1 MRITTPPKST
11 SCKLARFNV
20 IPLTAAGLVLL
31 GLAACAIEPHYY
43 SKPAY
48 TDQSFAA
55 DKLDCYETAK
65 RDVGSTLAI
74 GSPVLIGLQ
83 QRRSTE
89 EQLTVV
95 DTCMEAR
102 GYTVSIGKPQ

>member
-1 MRITTPPKST
+1 M
-11 SCKLARFNV
+11 ARFNV

-43 SKPAY
+43 SKPGY

-55 DKLDCYETAK
+55 DKLDCYERAK

-74 GSPVLIGLQ
+74 GSPLFIAGQ
-83 QRRSTE
+83 QRRITE
-89 EQLTVV
+89 EQLAVI
-95 DTCMEAR
+95 DACMEAR
-102 GYTVSIGKPQ
+102 GYAVSIGKPQ